1 MTKRYLR
8 VDVTKELYSEI
19 YLEVDKS
26 DPHFTELLKE
36 TKREKALDKYTSMLK
51 SKRLPEEIHKLVL
64 QEASELDDLDWGPAD
79 FSASW
84 FPAEVTKDEAEKYG
98 ITQIPP
104 QEEKKDADVP
114 PLS

>member
-19 YLEVDKS
+19 YLEVDES
-26 DPHFTELLKE
+26 DTRFSELLKHSN
-36 TKREKALDKYTSMLK
+36 KLK
-51 SKRLPEEIHKLVL
+51 WEDRIHQRLSEEIHKLVL

-84 FPAEVTKDEAEKYG
+84 FPTEVTKDEAEKYG
-98 ITQIPP
+98 IVQIPP